1 MKSGDI
7 VKEALKAT
15 GWSQQ
20 TLAKQLGYVDEN
32 GEGVQQAVGNRINVG
47 RMRIDIFV
55 KMLNTMGY
63 ELVVR
68 SSNPNTNKNEWT
80 VSE

>member
-7 VKEALKAT
+7 IKEAMKAT
-15 GWSQQ
+15 GWSQE
-20 TLAKQLGYVDEN
+20 TLAKQTGYLNKD
-32 GEGVQQAVGNRINVG
+32 GSGRQTGVSNRING
-47 RMRIDIFV
+47 NRMRVDIFV
-55 KMLNTMGY
+55 KFLNAMGY

>member
-7 VKEALKAT
+7 VKEAMKT
-15 GWSQQ
+15 MGWSQQ
-20 TLAKQLGYVDEN
+20 TLAKQAGYVGED
-32 GEGVQQAVGNRINVG
+32 GEGMQQAVGNRING
-47 RMRIDIFV
+47 NRMRVDIFV
-55 KMLNTMGY
+55 KFLSAMGY

-68 SSNPNTNKNEWT
+68 STSPNTNKNEWT